1 MRRFLHERVAART
14 SVERPG
20 EGDGQ
25 SLSQGG
31 DRVFDVT
38 LGSDRGR
45 LGVVDDRKV
54 QRLGAAGVLR
64 GGKAALSRI
73 RNPSAAMQSVA

>member
-1 MRRFLHERVAART
+1 MRRLLHEGLAARA
-14 SVERPG
+14 SVEGPG

-31 DRVFDVT
+31 DRVLDVA

-45 LGVVDDRKV
+45 LGVVDDRKG
-54 QRLGAAGVLR
+54 QRLGAAWVLW
-64 GGKAALSRI
+64 GKAAVSRTW
-73 RNPSAAMQSVA
+73 NP

>member
-1 MRRFLHERVAART
+1 MRWFLHERVAARA

-31 DRVFDVT
+31 DRVFDVA

-45 LGVVDDRKV
+45 LGVLDDGEGQGLR
-54 QRLGAAGVLR
+54 GAGVLK

-73 RNPSAAMQSVA
+73 RNP